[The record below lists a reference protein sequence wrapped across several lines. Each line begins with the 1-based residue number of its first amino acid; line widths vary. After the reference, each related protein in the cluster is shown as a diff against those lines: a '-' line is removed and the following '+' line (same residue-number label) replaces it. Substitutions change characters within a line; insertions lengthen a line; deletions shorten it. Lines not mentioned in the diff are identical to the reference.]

1 MSIAAPGID
10 FVVAIPARY
19 AATRLPGKPLRLLAG
34 DPLIVHVARRALSA
48 GAREV
53 WVAADDTRIADALRD
68 SGVRVAMTSPR
79 HVSGSDRLAECADIA
94 GWNDDTIVVTPE
106 LTASD
111 VDEWDSLR
119 HIRLVAA
126 VERRFGLSFSA
137 AEIGRLKNVGQLV
150 SLIGEKTKA

>member
-1 MSIAAPGID
+1 MDSQAH
-10 FVVAIPARY
+10 Y
-19 AATRLPGKPLRLLAG
+19 AQLT
-34 DPLIVHVARRALSA
+34 
-48 GAREV
+48 EV
-53 WVAADDTRIADALRD
+53 FHDVFD
-68 SGVRVAMTSPR
+68 
-79 HVSGSDRLAECADIA
+79 
-94 GWNDDTIVVTPE
+94 DDTIVVTPE

-150 SLIGEKTKA
+150 SLIGEKTAG